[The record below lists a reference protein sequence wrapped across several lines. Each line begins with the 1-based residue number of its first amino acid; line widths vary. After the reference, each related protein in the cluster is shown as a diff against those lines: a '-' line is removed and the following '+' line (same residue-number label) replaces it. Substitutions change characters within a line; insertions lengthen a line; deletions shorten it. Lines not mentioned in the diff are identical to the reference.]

1 MKSIRFTLASL
12 LFAALALLTPAR
24 AAIDLESIKPDG
36 FAHGVVFTVDEY
48 AKTEDRATLTNFTV
62 LVRISTG
69 ISGFNYAD
77 SLVSEGGD
85 IRFAD
90 ANGDPL
96 PPEYR
101 DHALIGNYQGVREC
115 HIRPD
120 WLLIYK
126 INENVLVLELLRTG
140 SHSDL
145 FR

>member
-1 MKSIRFTLASL
+1 MKYEIKFTSQFKKDFKRLQRRRAD
-12 LFAALALLTPAR
+12 LTCLQTAVE
-24 AAIDLESIKPDG
+24 IL
-36 FAHGVVFTVDEY
+36 
-48 AKTEDRATLTNFTV
+48 
-62 LVRISTG
+62 
-69 ISGFNYAD
+69 
-77 SLVSEGGD
+77 
-85 IRFAD
+85 